1 MRTTYGA
8 AYAASKAIDGDI
20 RSLAASGVLSA
31 ANDEWISV
39 QMPAGATIDYVAVYN
54 RDDYTWATAFL
65 NPYELWLTAAPGTVT
80 VESSTAHRCGA
91 GLVAPGLGPYMT
103 WCGARSDLPYVTLI
117 VRAAAAPP
125 TRLLSLGEL
134 MVYGTP

>member
-1 MRTTYGA
+1 MRTTYSS

-20 RSLAASGVLSA
+20 RSIAASGVLSA

-39 QMPAGATIDYVAVYN
+39 QMPAGSAIGHVAVYN
-54 RDDYTWATAFL
+54 RDDYPWATAFL

-80 VESSTAHRCGA
+80 VESSTAHRCA
-91 GLVAPGLGPYMT
+91 ADLEAPDIGPYMT